1 MTTQIGKIVTIG
13 FCALWAILI
22 FADYWYFHP
31 EYRMSFHVFQ
41 YKDLT
46 IALSVLGVAVGGGLF
61 VTRNN
66 EKPFFLANG
75 LGVLA
80 LLLMISGLII
90 YFHFFTVGGL
100 FTINNG
106 EIFTYLGKILAVLFA
121 TYFIFASAFA
131 TGDLLFKKV
140 FSFSFEKGENLLLK
154 IATGVTIT
162 SILLFFFG
170 VLNLLDVKFILPL
183 LLLPIGINWRG
194 SWAFIRTT
202 LLKPSRNIQQIN
214 WLGFSCFYL
223 LLVFASLIL
232 LQTIRPYPFGF
243 DALAIY
249 LNLPQLIGETQGL
262 VPGYSPYY
270 WSLFIALG
278 YVIFDHIEVV
288 IALSVTGGIL
298 SSFFIYE
305 ICRKWLDVNYA
316 ILIATIFYSLPMIN
330 FQSYRDIKT
339 DLGLLFILL
348 AAVLVL
354 IKWLS
359 LEDEQAYRS
368 GPKYAVS
375 KRKTKNKATSNNSTK
390 IAPIAEGILGKYFS
404 EKTQLII
411 LVGLLSGMAIG
422 IKLTGLILIFS
433 ILAVFAY
440 AKGGEIGFLTAF
452 ALSFAVV
459 LLGGLEVATGL
470 RAYHFGTSILK
481 IVFPILGVAGLAY
494 LLIKKRGELFDLVRI
509 GMIYIIFTGLV
520 YLPWP
525 LKNYKETN
533 SLSINT
539 FITGKPSNRVMNL
552 NDIIRDAREMEAQ
565 STPPPATQEGGNE

>member
-31 EYRMSFHVFQ
+31 EYRMSFQVFQ
-41 YKDLT
+41 YMDLT
-46 IALSVLGVAVGGGLF
+46 IALGVLGAAVGGGLYA
-61 VTRNN
+61 TRNN
-66 EKPFFLANG
+66 EKPLFLANG

-80 LLLMISGLII
+80 LLLTISGLII
-90 YFHFFTVGGL
+90 YFHFFKIGGN
-100 FTINNG
+100 FTISTG
-106 EIFTYLGKILAVLFA
+106 EIFTYLGKIIAVLSA
-121 TYFIFASAFA
+121 AYFIFASAFA
-131 TGDLLFKKV
+131 TGDLLFKKI
-140 FSFSFEKGENLLLK
+140 FSFSFNKGENILLK
-154 IATGVTIT
+154 IATGVTVI

-183 LLLPIGINWRG
+183 LLLPMGINWKG
-194 SWAFIRTT
+194 SWAFVQTT
-202 LLKPSRNIQQIN
+202 LLKPSRNVQQIN

-298 SSFFIYE
+298 SSLFIYE

-368 GPKYAVS
+368 GPEYTES
-375 KRKTKNKATSNNSTK
+375 KNKTTSNNPNK
-390 IAPIAEGILGKYFS
+390 IAPIAAGILGKYFS

-494 LLIKKRGELFDLVRI
+494 LLIKNRGELFDLVRI

-565 STPPPATQEGGNE
+565 STPPPATQEGESE